1 MRCEVL
7 VIGGGATGAGIARDL
22 SMRGVD
28 VLLIE
33 RGDFSAGA
41 TGRSHGMLHSGAR
54 YAVKDPES
62 ARECAL
68 ENSVLKRVAPFCI
81 EDTGGL
87 FLGIDDS
94 DVDYL
99 DAFLKGCNDTGV
111 EAEEITSRE
120 ALEREPSISSKTQ
133 VAVSVPDAYIDPFFL
148 NQAIVA
154 DSRSMG
160 AKVRN
165 YCEVVGMELWEDTVL
180 EVRLRDARST
190 SITVVK
196 PEMVVNATGAWGDRI
211 ASMAG
216 LKIPMRVDK
225 GSLVV
230 IDGRMVNGLVN
241 RLRLPSDGDIVVPS
255 HSSSIAGTTCVEV
268 ASPED
273 CVATVDE
280 VRTLMLQTAEMIPSM
295 TEARAVRAYAG
306 IRPLPAEADE
316 GRDISRTYRLI
327 DHSSEGVE
335 NLVSIIGGKLTTYR
349 LMAEK
354 TSDLVMEKLGKRG
367 KCRTAFQEIG
377 EECQRR
383 DFAGI
388 AGFQADRLAVKYGAL
403 CGDVGDRCL
412 STPRG
417 REMLC
422 SCEQV
427 MRGEAQYFAESDEAL
442 DLGDIL
448 RRTRAGMGYCQSG
461 MCVTKVL
468 SVMEEEG
475 WEPLPLLRTFLYER
489 WKGIQ
494 PVLFDKQLRQELFK
508 LHLFTSLS
516 LGSNGGDDL

>member
-68 ENSVLKRVAPFCI
+68 ENSVLKRVASFCI

-87 FLGIDDS
+87 YIGIDDS
-94 DVDYL
+94 DMGYL
-99 DAFLKGCNDTGV
+99 DTFLKGCSNTGV
-111 EAEEITSRE
+111 GAEEITARE
-120 ALEREPSISSKTQ
+120 AFEREPSISSKTQ
-133 VAVSVPDAYIDPFFL
+133 VAASVPDAYIDPFFL
-148 NQAIVA
+148 TQAIVA
-154 DSRSMG
+154 DARSTG
-160 AKVRN
+160 AVVRN

-180 EVRLRDARST
+180 EVRLRDARSP
-190 SITVVK
+190 SITVVQ
-196 PEMVVNATGAWGDRI
+196 PEVVVNATGAWGDHI
-211 ASMAG
+211 ASMVG
-216 LKIPMRVDK
+216 LEIPMRVDK

-230 IDGRMVNGLVN
+230 IDGRRVNGLVN
-241 RLRLPSDGDIVVPS
+241 RLRLPSDGDIIVPS

-273 CVATVDE
+273 CVATIDE
-280 VRTLMLQTAEMIPSM
+280 VRTLLLQAAEMVPSM
-295 TEARAVRAYAG
+295 AGARAVRAYAG
-306 IRPLPAEADE
+306 IRPLPAEAEE
-316 GRDISRTYRLI
+316 GRDISRTFRLI

-335 NLVSIIGGKLTTYR
+335 NMVSIIGGKLTTYR
-349 LMAEK
+349 LMAERA
-354 TSDLVMEKLGKRG
+354 SDLVMEKLGKRG

-377 EECQRR
+377 EECHRK
-383 DFAGI
+383 DFTGI
-388 AGFQADRLAVKYGAL
+388 TDFQAERLAVKYGAI
-403 CGDVGDRCL
+403 CGDIGDKCL

-427 MRGEAQYFAESDEAL
+427 MRGEAQYYAEGEETL

-448 RRTRAGMGYCQSG
+448 RRSRAGMGYCQSG
-461 MCVTKVL
+461 MCVTKAL

-475 WEPLPLLRTFLYER
+475 WEPLPLLQSFLYER

-516 LGSNGGDDL
+516 LESKGGDDR